1 MGLDQKTRKIEGH
14 EWVVTQF
21 AARPANKYK
30 MRLARMIGPAIT
42 ELLPAIGSFAT
53 LAKTAK
59 GNSDGAELAIIAAL
73 PKVASALAKHVDE
86 DVLVDT
92 MVELMAQS
100 TRDGQAMTPDLFDQE
115 FAGNDLELYQA
126 LWFILS
132 VNYPDFTV
140 WVESRITG
148 LRPKDSESQKTQKP
162 KDETSKE

>member
-59 GNSDGAELAIIAAL
+59 GNSDGAELAI
-73 PKVASALAKHVDE
+73 
-86 DVLVDT
+86 
-92 MVELMAQS
+92 MRS
-100 TRDGQAMTPDLFDQE
+100 TLT
-115 FAGNDLELYQA
+115 
-126 LWFILS
+126 
-132 VNYPDFTV
+132 
-140 WVESRITG
+140 
-148 LRPKDSESQKTQKP
+148 KTC
-162 KDETSKE
+162 

>member
-1 MGLDQKTRKIEGH
+1 
-14 EWVVTQF
+14 
-21 AARPANKYK
+21 
-30 MRLARMIGPAIT
+30 
-42 ELLPAIGSFAT
+42 
-53 LAKTAK
+53 
-59 GNSDGAELAIIAAL
+59 
-73 PKVASALAKHVDE
+73 
-86 DVLVDT
+86 

-100 TRDGQAMTPDLFDQE
+100 TRDGRAMTPELFDQE